1 MNYSSSFYRLL
12 KTVGSSSLSFGNV
25 FHGPSIGMLK
35 QYHSIPSPNIE
46 DENKAKPFSLIMTDR
61 VRRNLVFDR
70 WRNFMFGRKELGPG
84 MVLFKNYLT
93 HMGQVDIV
101 NICQKWAMGPGG
113 FYRPSNRSGAKLR
126 LHMMCFGRLWDP
138 VTKYEKSYRSDGSA
152 PPPLPYE
159 FISLA
164 ENAIE
169 DAQLHMKLLPSMLPD
184 ICVANF
190 YSYGDRLGLHQD
202 CDEHVGGLDRGLP
215 VVSVSIG
222 ESAEFL
228 YGHTRDENKLE
239 KVLLESG
246 DVLIF
251 GGKSRRIFHGVRRI
265 IPPLDPTGVS
275 QVIEETGLILGRLNL
290 TLKQS

>member
-35 QYHSIPSPNIE
+35 QYHNIPCPNIE
-46 DENKAKPFSLIMTDR
+46 DESEAEPFSLIMTDK

-70 WRNFMFGRKELGPG
+70 WRNSIFDRKELGPG

-113 FYRPSNRSGAKLR
+113 FYHPSNRSGAKLR

-164 ENAIE
+164 ENAIQ
-169 DAQLHMKLLPSMLPD
+169 DAQVHGLPSMLPD
-184 ICVANF
+184 ICVANL
-190 YSYGDRLGLHQD
+190 YSIYDRLGLHQD

-215 VVSVSIG
+215 VVSISIG
-222 ESAEFL
+222 NSAEFL
-228 YGHTRDENKLE
+228 YGHTRDENTLE

-251 GGKSRRIFHGVRRI
+251 GGKSRLIFHGVKKI
-265 IPPLDPTGVS
+265 LSDSGPS
-275 QVIEETGLILGRLNL
+275 QLFQETLLKGGRLNL
-290 TLKQS
+290 TLKHH

>member
-1 MNYSSSFYRLL
+1 
-12 KTVGSSSLSFGNV
+12 
-25 FHGPSIGMLK
+25 
-35 QYHSIPSPNIE
+35 
-46 DENKAKPFSLIMTDR
+46 
-61 VRRNLVFDR
+61 
-70 WRNFMFGRKELGPG
+70 
-84 MVLFKNYLT
+84 
-93 HMGQVDIV
+93 
-101 NICQKWAMGPGG
+101 MGPGG

-169 DAQLHMKLLPSMLPD
+169 DAQLHMNLLPSMLPD

-190 YSYGDRLGLHQD
+190 YSYNDRLGLHQD

-265 IPPLDPTGVS
+265 LPPLHPIGVS
-275 QVIEETGLILGRLNL
+275 QVIKETGLILGRLNL

>member
-1 MNYSSSFYRLL
+1 
-12 KTVGSSSLSFGNV
+12 
-25 FHGPSIGMLK
+25 
-35 QYHSIPSPNIE
+35 
-46 DENKAKPFSLIMTDR
+46 
-61 VRRNLVFDR
+61 
-70 WRNFMFGRKELGPG
+70 
-84 MVLFKNYLT
+84 
-93 HMGQVDIV
+93 
-101 NICQKWAMGPGG
+101 MGPGG

-190 YSYGDRLGLHQD
+190 YSYGDRLGLHQFPSP
-202 CDEHVGGLDRGLP
+202 LA
-215 VVSVSIG
+215 